1 MEHKL
6 LHPSRIFALFKY
18 AVYLALLWNIW
29 VFFQEDWRAAV
40 FRLDEL
46 SGWRRIVEV
55 YAQTIDT
62 AAWVCLLLL
71 FELETSYLPDST
83 LQRRGVKW
91 SLHGLRALFAMVIV
105 NSFIGYTGKFI
116 SYLEVHR
123 MAADACTLVNSGWS
137 VLTEFDEFVALS
149 IENCSALAGEPL
161 LRLDGLQILTR
172 NTTLIDSQQMALVD
186 VVNAGAWI
194 LVVVLL
200 EADVRLQLR
209 GALTGMLLHL
219 SSALK
224 FITYAV
230 LLGAAVYWG
239 FEGKFIDFWDA
250 FLWLLAFVF
259 IELNVFQWH
268 EESDWLA
275 AEPVRRL

>member
-6 LHPSRIFALFKY
+6 LHPSHIFALFKY
-18 AVYLALLWNIW
+18 AVYLALVWNAW
-29 VFFQEDWRAAV
+29 LFFQEDWQVAV

-46 SGWRRIVEV
+46 SGWQRIVEV

-62 AAWVCLLLL
+62 GAWVCLLLL
-71 FELETSYLPDST
+71 FELETSYLPDSS

-91 SLHGLRALFAMVIV
+91 SLHGLRALFGLVIV
-105 NSFIGYTGKFI
+105 DTFIGYTGKFI
-116 SYLEVHR
+116 SYLEVQR
-123 MAADACTLVNSGWS
+123 IAADACTLADSGWS
-137 VLTEFDEFVALS
+137 LLTNFDEFVALGT
-149 IENCSALAGEPL
+149 ENCSALAGETL
-161 LRLDGLQILTR
+161 FRLDNSQILTTY
-172 NTTLIDSQQMALVD
+172 TTLNDAQQMALVD

-194 LVVVLL
+194 MVIVLL

-209 GALTGMLLHL
+209 GALTGMLLRL
-219 SSALK
+219 SSVLK

-239 FEGKFIDFWDA
+239 FAGNFIDFWDA
-250 FLWLLAFVF
+250 FLWLVAFVF

-268 EESDWLA
+268 EESDRLA
-275 AEPVRRL
+275 AEPVRTF